1 MQYVVIGLGTFGTKI
16 IHTLVEHGAEVVAI
30 DLDNERIEAV
40 KDTATVALSLN
51 STDESA
57 MRAAQIKDVD
67 AAVVAL
73 GEAQEQAILT
83 TVILKKMGIHPI
95 IARAANSLYAHVLR
109 QVGADRV
116 IIVEEQAGEE
126 VAKKLMAPEI
136 QEKIVLSSGHSL
148 VEIEAREEFIGK
160 SLKGLDIRNRFGVNV
175 IAIKKRVTRIDEDG
189 KVVHSTEMND
199 LPRADEK
206 IEKGDILMVVG
217 SEGDIE
223 KLALLKEGT

>member
-16 IHTLVEHGAEVVAI
+16 IHTLIEHGAEVVAI
-30 DLDNERIEAV
+30 DLDKERIEAV
-40 KDTATVALSLN
+40 KDTATMALSLN
-51 STDESA
+51 STDEAA
-57 MRAAQIKDVD
+57 MGAAQIKDVD

-126 VAKKLMAPEI
+126 VAKKLLAPEI
-136 QEKIVLSSGHSL
+136 HEKIVLSSGHSL

-217 SEGDIE
+217 SEDDIE